1 MVDNG
6 ANFLFFVDHTHPY
19 NLCHQP
25 LPRVMANQKFGLA
38 SILEHKTNSMREAA
52 AVVVG
57 MVLHRAHT
65 KAGGTLSPMS
75 PGGQL
80 LIATQASLKRVV
92 GGRSS
97 SPTSSTSD
105 LLRCAN
111 HYVSTLER
119 ICDSYPY
126 ILNDAVVETLC
137 VKMNLLNGDDR
148 VRPLVLDN

>member
-1 MVDNG
+1 
-6 ANFLFFVDHTHPY
+6 
-19 NLCHQP
+19 
-25 LPRVMANQKFGLA
+25 
-38 SILEHKTNSMREAA
+38 MREAA

-57 MVLHRAHT
+57 MVLHRAHN
-65 KAGGTLSPMS
+65 KARGTLPPMS

-80 LIATQASLKRVV
+80 LIATHASLKRVA

-97 SPTSSTSD
+97 SATSD

-111 HYVSTLER
+111 QYVSTLER

-148 VRPLVLDN
+148 VRQPVLNTCVC